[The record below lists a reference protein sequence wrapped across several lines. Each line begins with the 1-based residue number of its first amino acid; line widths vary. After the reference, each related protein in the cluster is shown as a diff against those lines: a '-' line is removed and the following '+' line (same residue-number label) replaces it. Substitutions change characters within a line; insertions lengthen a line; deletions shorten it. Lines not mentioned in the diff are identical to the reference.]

1 MARYALVVGISQ
13 YCSPL
18 KSLEKTATDAEAVA
32 QVLEEYGD
40 FVEVKRLPSRR
51 NPQTQKRE
59 MVAKAVTGAE
69 LGQALQ
75 TLLLEQ
81 ACQNEAL
88 IYFTGHGITVPGNLG
103 QPRGYLATSDCEIEA
118 EGQQIINQKHGI
130 AFDDLNDLISKSELS
145 SLVVLLD
152 CCHSGHF
159 LERNLI
165 ERTFRTFSTQKD
177 YYLITAGRSFQPVYA
192 RRNEPHSVFTGALLQ
207 GLAAENADSE
217 RRVSG
222 DRLFDHI
229 SRELRG
235 SEQEPLRLGWG
246 KSLTLVTHP
255 PLVVPPTADV
265 PGTTAVNRENPYLG
279 LRAFD
284 SGQAD
289 YFFGRIL
296 AVRALLDRL
305 NSSRF
310 LGVIGSSGCGKSS
323 LVKAG
328 LLPALKCNYIPGS
341 SQWIVESFTP
351 GTRPLESLQ
360 KALERQRQNQPLVVF
375 IDQFEEV
382 FTLCEDETERRE
394 FICRITQEATNS
406 DRLTRVIVAMRGDFL
421 DRCAAYQEAAV
432 LINRTQPTTYFV
444 TPFTLPELE
453 EVIEKPAEKH
463 GVTLERGLVPQI
475 IADVMNQ
482 PGGLPLLQY
491 ALAELWRVCITESPP
506 NSQLTCKGYEQIRG
520 VKGAL
525 EKRANDL
532 YQNLAPADK
541 VFVRRLF
548 LALVQLGEAKEVT
561 RRRAT
566 WQELEVSADSQE
578 QLIRVTRQLASQEQR
593 LIITDEKT
601 VEVAH
606 EALLL
611 EWGQLKEWIEQD
623 RENLRLSRRLE
634 AECKEWQRNDCSDG
648 LLLTD
653 AWLAAIADWVKKTQ
667 PRLSPLE
674 QEFLGKSLEKRD
686 QKKQAELDQERQLR
700 KAAEAKARFTLAAGI
715 LATLTFGFGFVAK
728 LQEERAIRGEA
739 FAAGALVSNAVNLYE
754 SQNQLD
760 SLIESIKALTALG
773 KIGEATPEQIKELQ
787 SVIYKI
793 QERNRV
799 KHDSK
804 VYGISFGDSGET
816 FVSAG
821 DNKIIK
827 LWSLE
832 GKLLDTS
839 SIQQDKIYDVRFGT
853 DGKLAS
859 ASFDGTVKI
868 WKVEQN
874 KLIDTQL
881 STKVSESAY
890 GIAFNPKNSNI
901 LAISDAKGMVKIW
914 DTNKTGM
921 NIVEEIDARK
931 YIKKENLKNLKGY
944 GVYSLDFSPD
954 GEIIAYGYEEGGVYI
969 WNWKTGKPPRLI
981 GEHKT
986 VINKVRFSPDG
997 LTLASASHDGTIQ
1010 LWNAEKNYA
1019 LKGQIKAYE
1028 KYILGLAFSHN
1039 SQKLASSSLNEPIK
1053 VWDLRQTEE
1062 RYKIG
1067 QPFLSNDPMTIA
1079 GYNLSVR
1086 QIEFHPKNQNLILSA
1101 SDDTTARLWD
1111 WNYNNS
1117 NDKASQD
1124 SETLLRDSCKAVWD
1138 YAKTNSNLKE
1148 VKDTC
1153 YKYNNSM

>member
-32 QVLEEYGD
+32 KVLEEYGD

-59 MVAKAVTGAE
+59 MVAKTVTGAE

-192 RRNEPHSVFTGALLQ
+192 RRNEPHSVFTGALLK
-207 GLAAENADSE
+207 GLAAQNADSE

-235 SEQEPLRLGWG
+235 TEQEPLRLGWG
-246 KSLTLVTHP
+246 KSLTLVTHL
-255 PLVVPPTADV
+255 PLVVPPTVDV
-265 PGTTAVNRENPYLG
+265 PATTAVNRENPYLG

-289 YFFGRIL
+289 YFFGREL

-305 NSSRF
+305 KSSRF

-328 LLPALKCNYIPGS
+328 LLPELKTDRIPGS

-360 KALERQRQNQPLVVF
+360 KALEQQQQNQPLLLF

-394 FICRITQEATNS
+394 FICRITQEATSS

-421 DRCAAYQEAAV
+421 DRCAAYEEAAV

-444 TPFTLPELE
+444 TPFTLSELE
-453 EVIEKPAEKH
+453 EVIQEPANKH
-463 GVTLERGLVPQI
+463 GVTFERGLVPQI

-506 NSQLTCKGYEQIRG
+506 NSRLTCKGYEQIRG

-548 LALVQLGEAKEVT
+548 LALV
-561 RRRAT
+561 
-566 WQELEVSADSQE
+566 
-578 QLIRVTRQLASQEQR
+578 
-593 LIITDEKT
+593 
-601 VEVAH
+601 H
-606 EALLL
+606 
-611 EWGQLKEWIEQD
+611 
-623 RENLRLSRRLE
+623 
-634 AECKEWQRNDCSDG
+634 
-648 LLLTD
+648 
-653 AWLAAIADWVKKTQ
+653 
-667 PRLSPLE
+667 
-674 QEFLGKSLEKRD
+674 
-686 QKKQAELDQERQLR
+686 
-700 KAAEAKARFTLAAGI
+700 
-715 LATLTFGFGFVAK
+715 
-728 LQEERAIRGEA
+728 RGR
-739 FAAGALVSNAVNLYE
+739 SN
-754 SQNQLD
+754 
-760 SLIESIKALTALG
+760 
-773 KIGEATPEQIKELQ
+773 
-787 SVIYKI
+787 
-793 QERNRV
+793 
-799 KHDSK
+799 
-804 VYGISFGDSGET
+804 
-816 FVSAG
+816 
-821 DNKIIK
+821 
-827 LWSLE
+827 
-832 GKLLDTS
+832 
-839 SIQQDKIYDVRFGT
+839 
-853 DGKLAS
+853 
-859 ASFDGTVKI
+859 
-868 WKVEQN
+868 
-874 KLIDTQL
+874 
-881 STKVSESAY
+881 
-890 GIAFNPKNSNI
+890 
-901 LAISDAKGMVKIW
+901 
-914 DTNKTGM
+914 
-921 NIVEEIDARK
+921 
-931 YIKKENLKNLKGY
+931 
-944 GVYSLDFSPD
+944 
-954 GEIIAYGYEEGGVYI
+954 
-969 WNWKTGKPPRLI
+969 
-981 GEHKT
+981 
-986 VINKVRFSPDG
+986 
-997 LTLASASHDGTIQ
+997 
-1010 LWNAEKNYA
+1010 
-1019 LKGQIKAYE
+1019 
-1028 KYILGLAFSHN
+1028 
-1039 SQKLASSSLNEPIK
+1039 
-1053 VWDLRQTEE
+1053 
-1062 RYKIG
+1062 
-1067 QPFLSNDPMTIA
+1067 
-1079 GYNLSVR
+1079 
-1086 QIEFHPKNQNLILSA
+1086 
-1101 SDDTTARLWD
+1101 
-1111 WNYNNS
+1111 
-1117 NDKASQD
+1117 
-1124 SETLLRDSCKAVWD
+1124 
-1138 YAKTNSNLKE
+1138 
-1148 VKDTC
+1148 
-1153 YKYNNSM
+1153 